1 ASVDSKGK
9 VTAKAQGTTKV
20 TVTEAESANYL
31 GQAVTADVS
40 VGLNDALVLTAEA
53 VKVDWGTVEVGL
65 GVKGGNEGPYIYQ
78 ADSAGV
84 VKVSD
89 KGDLTLLKAG
99 TTRIKVSQ
107 AATASMAAP
116 EAIEVKVTVRKILGT
131 VLKAEPMTLKVL
143 ETQSIE
149 VSGGNGGTLSYSSDN
164 PKIASVE
171 KDGKVTAIA
180 KGKTKVTV
188 TEAASANYLG
198 QAVTADVSVG
208 LNDAPVLTAEAVK
221 VDWGTV
227 NVGLGVKGGNE
238 GPYIYQAD
246 SAGVVKVSDKGYLT
260 LLKAG
265 TTRINVSQAATATTA
280 APASIKVPVT
290 VRKILGTVL
299 KAEPMTLKV
308 LETQGIE
315 VSGGNGGA
323 LSYHSDRAGIASVEK
338 DGKVTAIAKGTAK
351 ITVTEAE
358 SANYLGQAVTAD
370 VSVGLNDA
378 PVLTAKAVEVD
389 FGSKPPALVVEGGND
404 GKLSYTSSNANVVK
418 VSDKGDLTLVSAGQ
432 TDITVS
438 QAATAT
444 TAAPASIK
452 VSVTVRKILGT
463 VLKAEPMTLK
473 VLKTQDIKVS
483 GGNGGTLSYSSDRP
497 DIASVEKDGKVTAIA
512 KGTAK
517 ITVMEAAS
525 ANYLGQAVTA
535 DVSVDLNDAPVLHAD
550 PVSWEFGTVPRPLY
564 VQGGNDGKLSFTSA
578 DESIVAV
585 NSRGDLVFVKGGTTS
600 ITVSQAETATTAAP
614 EAIEVNVTVRKTLGR
629 VLKAEPMTLKID
641 QTHKVKITSSNGD
654 KGGKLSYRSD
664 RPDIAS
670 VDDEGN
676 VTAKAKGTAK
686 VTVTEAETATHKG
699 QTVTPIVTVN
709 LKDALVLYADPVTVD
724 FGAAKGK
731 LSLSGSNGGKLSF
744 SSSKENVVKVS
755 DKGDLTFGEVGL
767 ADITVKQAATD
778 TTAAPISIK
787 VPVTV
792 KHGKPVIKDLKITGQ
807 SAIGSKLVS
816 SYNYVGNGVA
826 EAKEK
831 ASYQW
836 MNEKEWITG
845 AKSKDYVITA
855 ADVGHEIYVQAIT
868 HNTLDELSSF
878 VISNKIKVILLP
890 SISNQ
895 RIGGSPIEGQTLD
908 ALYTLENGDAAKTEK
923 TITWERTSGGN
934 SGIIPG
940 ATKPQYVLTAN
951 DVGAKIRFH
960 VTPTNSSGLK
970 GELASAPIL
979 GPVIPLPSIT
989 NLRIWGNPI
998 EGQTLDALYTLEN
1011 GDAAKTEK
1019 TITWERTSAGSNSG
1033 IIPGAT
1039 KPQYVLTAND
1049 VGAVIRF
1056 RVTATNSS
1064 GSTGGSS
1071 SSPTTGNVIPLP
1083 SISNLSISGTPI
1095 VGKTLDAKYT
1105 LLYGDAAKTE
1115 KTITWERTSGS
1126 NQGTIPGATKPQYVL
1141 TANDVGA
1148 EIRFRITAT
1157 NSSGSTGGSS
1167 SSPSVGAVVN
1177 KPSVDRLNISGTHVV
1192 GQELKA
1198 NYALLDGDDTET
1210 EKTIIW
1216 YVQGT
1221 VVAKGTRY
1229 YRLVAND
1236 VGGHISFE
1244 VTATSSDNTVG
1255 NTRIST
1261 HYGPIKDKPK
1271 PAVSNLSASIKSC
1284 GSSLREYTAHY
1295 DYDAKG
1301 GSDEGDTVITWTG
1314 SSKTSQGK
1322 VVCVNIYNSNG
1333 YNKMTITPKNKDGI
1347 VGDVVEKSI

>member
-1 ASVDSKGK
+1 
-9 VTAKAQGTTKV
+9 
-20 TVTEAESANYL
+20 
-31 GQAVTADVS
+31 
-40 VGLNDALVLTAEA
+40 
-53 VKVDWGTVEVGL
+53 
-65 GVKGGNEGPYIYQ
+65 
-78 ADSAGV
+78 
-84 VKVSD
+84 
-89 KGDLTLLKAG
+89 
-99 TTRIKVSQ
+99 
-107 AATASMAAP
+107 M
-116 EAIEVKVTVRKILGT
+116 
-131 VLKAEPMTLKVL
+131 
-143 ETQSIE
+143 
-149 VSGGNGGTLSYSSDN
+149 
-164 PKIASVE
+164 
-171 KDGKVTAIA
+171 
-180 KGKTKVTV
+180 
-188 TEAASANYLG
+188 
-198 QAVTADVSVG
+198 
-208 LNDAPVLTAEAVK
+208 LTAEAVK

-246 SAGVVKVSDKGYLT
+246 SAGVVKVSDKGDLT

-265 TTRINVSQAATATTA
+265 TTRIN
-280 APASIKVPVT
+280 
-290 VRKILGTVL
+290 
-299 KAEPMTLKV
+299 
-308 LETQGIE
+308 
-315 VSGGNGGA
+315 
-323 LSYHSDRAGIASVEK
+323 
-338 DGKVTAIAKGTAK
+338 
-351 ITVTEAE
+351 
-358 SANYLGQAVTAD
+358 
-370 VSVGLNDA
+370 
-378 PVLTAKAVEVD
+378 
-389 FGSKPPALVVEGGND
+389 
-404 GKLSYTSSNANVVK
+404 
-418 VSDKGDLTLVSAGQ
+418 
-432 TDITVS
+432 VS

-473 VLKTQDIKVS
+473 VLKTQGIEVS
-483 GGNGGTLSYSSDRP
+483 AGNGGTLSYRSDNP
-497 DIASVEKDGKVTAIA
+497 KIASVGDDGKVTAIA

-517 ITVMEAAS
+517 VTVTEAES
-525 ANYLGQAVTA
+525 ANYLGQALTF

-878 VISNKIKVILLP
+878 VISNKIKVI
-890 SISNQ
+890 
-895 RIGGSPIEGQTLD
+895 
-908 ALYTLENGDAAKTEK
+908 
-923 TITWERTSGGN
+923 
-934 SGIIPG
+934 
-940 ATKPQYVLTAN
+940 
-951 DVGAKIRFH
+951 
-960 VTPTNSSGLK
+960 
-970 GELASAPIL
+970 
-979 GPVIPLPSIT
+979 PLPSIT
-989 NLRIWGNPI
+989 NLRIWGSPI

-1056 RVTATNSS
+1056 RIIATNSS
-1064 GSTGGSS
+1064 GSTGGLS

-1126 NQGTIPGATKPQYVL
+1126 NSGIIPGATKPQYVL